1 MTDTK
6 QISDA
11 IKGLPDEGHFTK
23 FAKAGVWVD
32 VPTPL
37 RNSDLKALVAENDSL
52 KEALEQF
59 VDGFSCSFNE
69 AGMCIVHYKDNV
81 DNEPNTC
88 WNGKALNLI
97 TLTADGG
104 NAEVDLLF

>member
-11 IKGLPDEGHFTK
+11 IKGLPDEGHFIK

-37 RNSDLKALVAENDSL
+37 KNSDLKALVAENDSRHSNSPARS
-52 KEALEQF
+52 KQN
-59 VDGFSCSFNE
+59 DTSTTN
-69 AGMCIVHYKDNV
+69 
-81 DNEPNTC
+81 
-88 WNGKALNLI
+88 
-97 TLTADGG
+97 
-104 NAEVDLLF
+104 